1 MRREKIL
8 QTLKTAEKPLTIDEI
23 SNLVGLDIPHLRI
36 DLFRLMGEGKVE
48 SRRVSGQLAWTLKF
62 SKPIEKRYE
71 KLAKKYRP

>member
-8 QTLKTAEKPLTIDEI
+8 QILKAADKPLNIGEI
-23 SNLVGLDIPHLRI
+23 SKRVGVDVPRLRV

-48 SRRVSGQLAWTLKF
+48 TRRVGGQLTWTLKV

-71 KLAKKYRP
+71 KLAKKYTP

>member
-8 QTLKTAEKPLTIDEI
+8 QILKAADKPLNISEI
-23 SNLVGLDIPHLRI
+23 SKRVGVDVPRLRV

-48 SRRVSGQLAWTLKF
+48 TRRVGGQLTWTLKV

-71 KLAKKYRP
+71 KLAKKYTP